1 MTTMTDAYTWKG
13 RDVYGSDG
21 EKIGSIKEIYEDG
34 QTGKHERQPYRV
46 RLPGFI
52 SDEDVGLGD
61 VIKRATS
68 AVGIRPCGSCEQRAA
83 ALNRWLTFTGR
94 RPK

>member
-1 MTTMTDAYTWKG
+1 MNEEEVRSDATDKTK
-13 RDVYGSDG
+13 
-21 EKIGSIKEIYEDG
+21 
-34 QTGKHERQPYRV
+34 RQPYRM

-52 SDEDVGLGD
+52 TDEDIGLGD

-68 AVGIRPCGSCEQRAA
+68 AVGIQPCGGCAERAA
-83 ALNRWLTFTGR
+83 ALNRWLVFSSR